1 MADHHFYL
9 KANWPGNRNDVGT
22 IESGNLITSISIPK
36 EMDGP
41 GEGPT
46 QMKCFSG
53 RQRPVTLLHLLR

>member
-41 GEGPT
+41 GEDQ